1 MISRWV
7 PAVGRGSL
15 LVIVFLSCVFG
26 SAPLSAASFSL
37 TPRETQEAIRF
48 GQRSVVSG
56 DFDREWKTANSSG
69 ETLMVVT
76 PFFRLAQAARNA
88 AFKSETPKQNDVDAL
103 LRQHQGKLFF
113 WAFLRGR
120 QVDFSRWYRPVLLVP
135 GRDEIKPSFVQN
147 ERTALRQEDGRFLSR
162 SLYVFPTDGLAPK
175 GRVTLV
181 VRDKDDHE
189 VAKFSVDLS
198 TMR

>member
-1 MISRWV
+1 MRRFALV
-7 PAVGRGSL
+7 CVVSL
-15 LVIVFLSCVFG
+15 TCLFG

-48 GQRSVVSG
+48 GQRSVVSE
-56 DFDREWKTANSSG
+56 DFDREWKITNASG
-69 ETLMVVT
+69 ESLAVVT

-88 AFKSETPKQNDVDAL
+88 AFKDET
-103 LRQHQGKLFF
+103 LRQNEIDELLKEHQGKLFF
-113 WAFLRGR
+113 WTFLRGPR
-120 QVDFSRWYRPVLLVP
+120 ADFSHWYRPVLLVP
-135 GRDEIKPSFVQN
+135 GKDEIKPSFVQN

-162 SLYVFPTDGLAPK
+162 SLYIFLTDGLAPR

-181 VRDKDDHE
+181 VRDGDKRE

-198 TMR
+198 AMR